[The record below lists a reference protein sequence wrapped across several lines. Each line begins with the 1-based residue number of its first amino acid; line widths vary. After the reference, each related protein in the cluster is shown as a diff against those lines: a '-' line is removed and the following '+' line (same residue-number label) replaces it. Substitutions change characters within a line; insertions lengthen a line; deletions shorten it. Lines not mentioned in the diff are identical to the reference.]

1 MKHAKIYI
9 TFLGLVMVACGGD
22 SSDGPPPGPGIVS
35 LVFPNQ
41 NSECTTGTV
50 ISDTQSEV
58 TFEWQSADNTEGY
71 ILIVTNLNTNTRQ
84 TLPTQATSGTL
95 AIDRGTPFSW
105 IVTATNSQS
114 SEVSTSES
122 WLFYNEG
129 SQTTYA
135 PFPAQLV
142 EPISGSTVIRND
154 NGQVTLGWQGADVE
168 NDIVSFDIQLSTT
181 NPPTAADIIGTESN
195 LVSNLLADVDAD
207 TVYYWRVVTTDVEG
221 NSSTSSVFEF
231 KAL

>member
-1 MKHAKIYI
+1 MKYAKFYI
-9 TFLGLVMVACGGD
+9 LTLGLILMACGGD
-22 SSDGPPPGPGIVS
+22 SNDGPPPGPGTVT
-35 LVFPNQ
+35 LVFPDQ
-41 NSECTTGTV
+41 NSECTTGNV

-58 TFEWQSADNTEGY
+58 TFEWQSAENTEGY

-114 SEVSTSES
+114 SDVSTSAS

-142 EPISGSTVIRND
+142 EPVSGSTVIRSNA
-154 NGQVTLGWQGADVE
+154 GQVRLIWQGADVE
-168 NDIVSFDIQLSTT
+168 NDIASYDIQLSTT
-181 NPPTAADIIGTESN
+181 NPPTDNVGTQSN
-195 LVSNLLADVDAD
+195 LVSDIFVDVDAD
-207 TVYYWRVVTTDVEG
+207 TVYYWRVITTDAEG

-231 KAL
+231 RAL

>member
-1 MKHAKIYI
+1 MKYAKIYI
-9 TFLGLVMVACGGD
+9 LFLGLMAISCGGD
-22 SSDGPPPGPGIVS
+22 SSDSPPPAPGTVT
-35 LVFPNQ
+35 LVFPDQ

-50 ISDTQSEV
+50 ISDSQSEV
-58 TFEWQSADNTEGY
+58 TFEWQSASNTEGY

-114 SEVSTSES
+114 SDVSTSES

-142 EPISGSTVIRND
+142 EPLSGSTVIRTD
-154 NGQVTLGWQGADVE
+154 TGQVRLIWQGADVE
-168 NDIVSFDIQLSTT
+168 NDIASYDIQLSTT
-181 NPPTAADIIGTESN
+181 NPPTYNVGTQSN
-195 LVSNLLADVDAD
+195 LVSDLFVDVDAD
-207 TVYYWRVVTTDVEG
+207 TVYYWRVITTDAEG

>member
-1 MKHAKIYI
+1 MKYAKIYI
-9 TFLGLVMVACGGD
+9 LFLGLMVMSCGGD
-22 SSDGPPPGPGIVS
+22 SSDGPPPAPGTVT
-35 LVFPNQ
+35 LVFPDQ

-50 ISDTQSEV
+50 ISDSQSEV
-58 TFEWQSADNTEGY
+58 TFEWQSASNAEGY

-114 SEVSTSES
+114 SDVSTSES
-122 WLFYNEG
+122 RLFYNEG
-129 SQTTYA
+129 TKTTQA
-135 PFPAQLV
+135 PFPAQLE
-142 EPISGSTVIRND
+142 EPVSGSTVIRTD
-154 NGQVTLGWQGADVE
+154 TGQVRLIWQGADVE
-168 NDIVSFDIQLSTT
+168 NDIASYDIQLSTT
-181 NPPTAADIIGTESN
+181 NPPTDNVGTQSN
-195 LVSNLLADVDAD
+195 LISDLFVEVNAD
-207 TVYYWRVVTTDVEG
+207 TVYYWRVITTDAEG

>member
-1 MKHAKIYI
+1 MKYAKIYI
-9 TFLGLVMVACGGD
+9 LFLGLMAISCGGD
-22 SSDGPPPGPGIVS
+22 SSDGPPPAPGTVT
-35 LVFPNQ
+35 LVFPDQ

-50 ISDTQSEV
+50 ISDSQSEV
-58 TFEWQSADNTEGY
+58 TFEWQSASNTEGY
-71 ILIVTNLNTNTRQ
+71 ILIVTYLNTNTRQ

-114 SEVSTSES
+114 SDVSTSES

-142 EPISGSTVIRND
+142 EPLSGSTVIRTD
-154 NGQVTLGWQGADVE
+154 TGQVRLIWQGADVE
-168 NDIVSFDIQLSTT
+168 NDIASYDIQLSTT
-181 NPPTAADIIGTESN
+181 NPPTDNVGTQSN
-195 LVSNLLADVDAD
+195 LVSDLFVDVAAD
-207 TVYYWRVVTTDVEG
+207 TV
-221 NSSTSSVFEF
+221 
-231 KAL
+231 

>member
-1 MKHAKIYI
+1 MKYAKIYI
-9 TFLGLVMVACGGD
+9 LFLGLMVMSCGGD
-22 SSDGPPPGPGIVS
+22 SSDGPPPAPGTVT
-35 LVFPNQ
+35 LVFPDQ

-50 ISDTQSEV
+50 ISDSQSEV
-58 TFEWQSADNTEGY
+58 TFEWQSASNAEGY

-114 SEVSTSES
+114 SDVSTSES

-142 EPISGSTVIRND
+142 EPVSGSTVIRTD
-154 NGQVTLGWQGADVE
+154 TGQVRLIWQGADVE
-168 NDIVSFDIQLSTT
+168 NDIASYDIQLSTT
-181 NPPTAADIIGTESN
+181 NPPTDNVGTQSN
-195 LVSNLLADVDAD
+195 LVSDLFVDVDAD
-207 TVYYWRVVTTDVEG
+207 TVYYWRVITTDAEG

>member
-1 MKHAKIYI
+1 MKYAKIYI
-9 TFLGLVMVACGGD
+9 LFLGLMVMSCGGD
-22 SSDGPPPGPGIVS
+22 SSDGPPPAPGTVT
-35 LVFPNQ
+35 LVFPDQ

-50 ISDTQSEV
+50 ISDSQSEV
-58 TFEWQSADNTEGY
+58 TFEWQSASNAEGY

-114 SEVSTSES
+114 SDVSTSES

-142 EPISGSTVIRND
+142 EPVSGSTVIRTD
-154 NGQVTLGWQGADVE
+154 TGQVRLIWQGADVE
-168 NDIVSFDIQLSTT
+168 NDIASYDIQLSTT
-181 NPPTAADIIGTESN
+181 NPPTDNVGTQSN
-195 LVSNLLADVDAD
+195 LISDLFVEVNAD
-207 TVYYWRVVTTDVEG
+207 TVYYWRVITTDAEG

>member
-1 MKHAKIYI
+1 MKYAKIYI
-9 TFLGLVMVACGGD
+9 LFLGLMAISCGGD
-22 SSDGPPPGPGIVS
+22 SSDSPPPAPGTVT
-35 LVFPNQ
+35 LVFPDQ

-50 ISDTQSEV
+50 ISDSQSEV
-58 TFEWQSADNTEGY
+58 TFEWQSASNTEGY

-114 SEVSTSES
+114 SDVSTSES

-142 EPISGSTVIRND
+142 EPLSGSTVIRTD
-154 NGQVTLGWQGADVE
+154 TGQVRLIWQGADVE
-168 NDIVSFDIQLSTT
+168 NDIASYDIQLSTT
-181 NPPTAADIIGTESN
+181 NPPTDNVGTQSN
-195 LVSNLLADVDAD
+195 LVSDLFVDVAAD
-207 TVYYWRVVTTDVEG
+207 TV
-221 NSSTSSVFEF
+221 
-231 KAL
+231 

>member
-1 MKHAKIYI
+1 MKYAKIYI
-9 TFLGLVMVACGGD
+9 LFLGLMVMSCGGD
-22 SSDGPPPGPGIVS
+22 SSDGPPPAPGTVT
-35 LVFPNQ
+35 LVFPDQ

-50 ISDTQSEV
+50 ISDSQSEV
-58 TFEWQSADNTEGY
+58 TFEWQSASNAEGY

-114 SEVSTSES
+114 SDVSTSES

-142 EPISGSTVIRND
+142 EPVSGSTVIRTD
-154 NGQVTLGWQGADVE
+154 TGQVRLIWQGADVE
-168 NDIVSFDIQLSTT
+168 NDIASYDIQLSTT
-181 NPPTAADIIGTESN
+181 NPPTDNVGTQSN
-195 LVSNLLADVDAD
+195 LISDLFVEVDAD
-207 TVYYWRVVTTDVEG
+207 TVYYWRVITTDAEG

>member
-1 MKHAKIYI
+1 MKYAKIYI
-9 TFLGLVMVACGGD
+9 LFLGLMVMSCGGD
-22 SSDGPPPGPGIVS
+22 SSDGPPPAPGTVS
-35 LVFPNQ
+35 LVIPDQ

-50 ISDTQSEV
+50 ISDSQSEV
-58 TFEWQSADNTEGY
+58 TFEWQSASNAEGY

-114 SEVSTSES
+114 SDVSTSES

-142 EPISGSTVIRND
+142 EPVSGSTVIRTD
-154 NGQVTLGWQGADVE
+154 TGQVRLIWQGADVE
-168 NDIVSFDIQLSTT
+168 NDIASYDIQLSTT
-181 NPPTAADIIGTESN
+181 NPPTDNVGTQSN
-195 LVSNLLADVDAD
+195 LISDLFVEVDAD
-207 TVYYWRVVTTDVEG
+207 TVYYWRVITTDAEG

>member
-1 MKHAKIYI
+1 MKYAKIYI
-9 TFLGLVMVACGGD
+9 LFLGLMAMSCGGD
-22 SSDGPPPGPGIVS
+22 SSDGPPPGPGTVT
-35 LVFPNQ
+35 LVFPDQ
-41 NSECTTGTV
+41 NSECTTGTE
-50 ISDTQSEV
+50 ISDSQSEV
-58 TFEWQSADNTEGY
+58 TFEWQSASNAEGY

-114 SEVSTSES
+114 SDVSTSES

-142 EPISGSTVIRND
+142 EPVSGSTVIRND
-154 NGQVTLGWQGADVE
+154 TGQVRLIWQGADVE
-168 NDIVSFDIQLSTT
+168 NDIVSYDILLSTT
-181 NPPTAADIIGTESN
+181 NPPTDNVGMQSN
-195 LVSNLLADVDAD
+195 LVSDLLVDVDAD
-207 TVYYWRVVTTDVEG
+207 TVYYWRVITTDAEG
-221 NSSTSSVFEF
+221 SSSTSSVFEF